1 MPDKLK
7 NVLLLVSSH
16 HAVTSRFYLWM
27 LHKVM
32 LLLSWL
38 HCSAASTKTTSNKW
52 NIGHQ
57 LSQIPKEFA
66 SAIYRNYCSYTVG
79 IKIILAITTS
89 SSAHQPHLFYIHR
102 PRAGSTV
109 CICEEND
116 QAPNPRLS
124 GCYFCPCLCHDL
136 PRLPRKCSHWPPKRG
151 DWLQRSWAA
160 VLIGSLYHSLCMG
173 SERRSCRLDDLIAY
187 WLDERLPSE
196 VNGDLSESL
205 TGWTLLS
212 AWLSDPRWLMG

>member
-1 MPDKLK
+1 MPDSLK

-89 SSAHQPHLFYIHR
+89 SSAHQPHLFYRHR

-116 QAPNPRLS
+116 QAPNPD
-124 GCYFCPCLCHDL
+124 CLAVISVRVCVMISLAYPGSALIDL
-136 PRLPRKCSHWPPKRG
+136 LNAEIDCREAEQPYWSAAFIIHSVWGARG
-151 DWLQRSWAA
+151 EAADW
-160 VLIGSLYHSLCMG
+160 M
-173 SERRSCRLDDLIAY
+173 
-187 WLDERLPSE
+187 
-196 VNGDLSESL
+196 
-205 TGWTLLS
+205 T
-212 AWLSDPRWLMG
+212 